1 MTSAETEAA
10 VEVAVR
16 IDASPETVFG
26 FFTDPDKTIQWMGR
40 AAEFDP
46 RPGGLYRV
54 DINGRNIARGEFV
67 ELDRPNRVVFTWGW
81 ESEESPVRPG
91 SSTVEILLT
100 PDGDGTQLRLL
111 HRDLPDE
118 ASRTAHRGGW
128 EHYAERL
135 AIAAPGGDPGLD
147 PWRTPEGA
155 DADHD

>member
-16 IDASPETVFG
+16 IDASPETVFD
-26 FFTDPDKTIQWMGR
+26 FFTDPDKKVQWMGR
-40 AAEFDP
+40 AAELDP

-91 SSTVEILLT
+91 SSTVEILLA

-118 ASRTAHRGGW
+118 AARTAHRGGW

-135 AIAAPGGDPGLD
+135 VTAAPGGDPGPD